1 MKLIKDAVWHLLNF
15 SQLTQS
21 LTPMSGQDRFFFL
34 AISSGTVRRMKENI
48 NEGILSADPKENSP
62 NSLL

>member
-1 MKLIKDAVWHLLNF
+1 
-15 SQLTQS
+15 
-21 LTPMSGQDRFFFL
+21 MSGQDRFFFL

-48 NEGILSADPKENSP
+48 NEGILSVDPKANSL

>member
-1 MKLIKDAVWHLLNF
+1 MAFVELQPVNSVFNSHEWPRQI
-15 SQLTQS
+15 
-21 LTPMSGQDRFFFL
+21 FFL